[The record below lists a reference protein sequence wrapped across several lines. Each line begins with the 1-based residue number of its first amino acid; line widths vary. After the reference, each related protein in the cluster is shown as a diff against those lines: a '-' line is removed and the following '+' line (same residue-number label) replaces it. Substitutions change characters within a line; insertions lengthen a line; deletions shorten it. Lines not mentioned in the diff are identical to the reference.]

1 MSKRNFTWVAV
12 GSRGVKAWD
21 KAGIDGKTWAQ
32 LCQTAKLPFIHRY
45 VAAMPDAHFG
55 LGSTVG
61 SVIPTLGAIVPA
73 SVGVDIGCGMMAC
86 RTRYCADQLPDSL
99 KSLRDRIERAVP
111 HGRSN
116 RGGPGDRGAW
126 GEPPKHVNAAFA
138 DLKDGMEAVTSR
150 TPVLKRIEH
159 KTRIQLGTLG
169 GGNHFVEVCLDENDD
184 VWAMLHSGSRYPGNA
199 IGQYFTRLAKKHMK
213 VWHVKLPDP
222 NLAYLPQ
229 SCPDF
234 GPYMQALNWAQKYA
248 WANRK
253 LMMGAVMGAI
263 ESELYPES
271 PDPAPTALDQIHC
284 HHNYTAMEHHFG
296 VNVWVTRK
304 GAVRARSGDMGI
316 IPGSMGARS
325 FIVMGKGSADSFHSC
340 SHGAGRAMSR
350 TQAKREFTVE
360 DHAIATRGVECRKD
374 AGVLDETPGAYKDI
388 DAVME
393 AQSDLVEIVHTLKQV
408 VCVKG

>member
-1 MSKRNFTWVAV
+1 MSERNFTWVGV

-99 KSLRDRIERAVP
+99 KGLRDRIERAVP

-126 GEPPKHVNAAFA
+126 GEPPKHVDAAFL

-159 KTRIQLGTLG
+159 KTVSSSGRSAAATTL
-169 GGNHFVEVCLDENDD
+169 
-184 VWAMLHSGSRYPGNA
+184 SRSALTKTMMY
-199 IGQYFTRLAKKHMK
+199 GQCSIA
-213 VWHVKLPDP
+213 
-222 NLAYLPQ
+222 
-229 SCPDF
+229 
-234 GPYMQALNWAQKYA
+234 
-248 WANRK
+248 
-253 LMMGAVMGAI
+253 
-263 ESELYPES
+263 
-271 PDPAPTALDQIHC
+271 DPAIP
-284 HHNYTAMEHHFG
+284 AMPS
-296 VNVWVTRK
+296 
-304 GAVRARSGDMGI
+304 ASISRAWRRSI
-316 IPGSMGARS
+316 
-325 FIVMGKGSADSFHSC
+325 
-340 SHGAGRAMSR
+340 
-350 TQAKREFTVE
+350 
-360 DHAIATRGVECRKD
+360 
-374 AGVLDETPGAYKDI
+374 
-388 DAVME
+388 
-393 AQSDLVEIVHTLKQV
+393 
-408 VCVKG
+408 